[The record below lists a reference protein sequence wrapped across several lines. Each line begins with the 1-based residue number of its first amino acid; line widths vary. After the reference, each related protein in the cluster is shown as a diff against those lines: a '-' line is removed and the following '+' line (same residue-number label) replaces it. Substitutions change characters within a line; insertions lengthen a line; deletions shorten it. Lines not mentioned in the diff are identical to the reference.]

1 MASDFKHEKTYLL
14 GRYNSG
20 DMSAIFGPAPLR
32 FFTARLAPPLLHA
45 CHPPVAVYS
54 REAGLQHQSPG
65 WGKCEEEY
73 NQWIQIRDLT
83 NYVRGVGLA
92 NADTTNRI

>member
-1 MASDFKHEKTYLL
+1 MC
-14 GRYNSG
+14 
-20 DMSAIFGPAPLR
+20 AISGPAPLR
-32 FFTARLAPPLLHA
+32 SVTARLAPPLLHA

-73 NQWIQIRDLT
+73 YQWIQIKRL
-83 NYVRGVGLA
+83 NKLCQGVGLA